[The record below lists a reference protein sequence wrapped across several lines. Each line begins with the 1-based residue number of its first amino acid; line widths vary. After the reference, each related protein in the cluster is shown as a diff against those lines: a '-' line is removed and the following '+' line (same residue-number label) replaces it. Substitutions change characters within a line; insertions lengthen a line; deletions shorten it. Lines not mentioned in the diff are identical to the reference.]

1 MHTTPS
7 RLLRS
12 DDLVSAISPTRRGLP
27 IPGEAMTKPGGSA
40 VWPGHNGH
48 GHGKYRPMSK
58 EHAAKRQR
66 VRLLQK
72 YLLNPPV
79 KLGVHLGLIPG
90 YALVETVGRRTGKQ
104 RRTVVGVHVENNTAW
119 IVAEQGRHAGYVA
132 NLRAN
137 PRVRL
142 RLNRRWCTGQAR
154 IVPHDDPQQWLD
166 RFGRSSHAAA
176 VRWFGTNLLTVQVDL
191 HR

>member
-1 MHTTPS
+1 
-7 RLLRS
+7 
-12 DDLVSAISPTRRGLP
+12 
-27 IPGEAMTKPGGSA
+27 
-40 VWPGHNGH
+40 
-48 GHGKYRPMSK
+48 MSK
-58 EHAAKRQR
+58 EHAAKRRR

-104 RRTVVGVHVENNTAW
+104 RRTVVGIHVEKNTAW

-137 PRVRL
+137 PKVRL
-142 RLNRRWCTGQAR
+142 RLGRRWCTGQAR
-154 IVPHDDPQQWLD
+154 IVPDDDPQQRLD
-166 RFGRSSHAAA
+166 RCGRSSHAAA

>member
-1 MHTTPS
+1 MILKMTS
-7 RLLRS
+7 RCL
-12 DDLVSAISPTRRGLP
+12 GL
-27 IPGEAMTKPGGSA
+27 S
-40 VWPGHNGH
+40 VGHDRQSRDRH
-48 GHGKYRPMSK
+48 QTMST
-58 EHAAKRQR
+58 EHAARRRR

-90 YALVETVGRRTGKQ
+90 YALVETVGRRTGKR
-104 RRTVVGVHVENNTAW
+104 RRTVVGVHVEDDTAW

-142 RLNRRWCTGQAR
+142 RLSRRWRTGEAR
-154 IVPHDDPQQWLD
+154 IIPDDDPQQRLD

-176 VRWFGTNLLTVQVDL
+176 VRRFGTDLLTVQVDL